1 MTDAQRRRMEKF
13 DREKVFMSDNNA
25 EFPVDSPGDKVSN
38 LINTK
43 IDEALALDADLT
55 QELGERRAAQEAKDD
70 SRDLLVD
77 LLRDFATGAVAV
89 GNEVPGITAQ
99 FKVPENR
106 SDQNLIAA
114 ATAFFEAS
122 QPHLAKFAEV
132 GISSADR
139 DNLLTFRDNFANAR
153 AQWES
158 AVEEH
163 AGAVGALDAL
173 FRDLMALS
181 RKLSAIIKLKFR
193 DNSGKLAAWTVA
205 SHLDRPPKLKND
217 SPAPVG

>member
-70 SRDLLVD
+70 TRDLLVD

-89 GNEVPGITAQ
+89 GSEVPGITAQ

-106 SDQNLIAA
+106 
-114 ATAFFEAS
+114 ATR
-122 QPHLAKFAEV
+122 
-132 GISSADR
+132 I
-139 DNLLTFRDNFANAR
+139 
-153 AQWES
+153 
-158 AVEEH
+158 
-163 AGAVGALDAL
+163 
-173 FRDLMALS
+173 
-181 RKLSAIIKLKFR
+181 
-193 DNSGKLAAWTVA
+193 
-205 SHLDRPPKLKND
+205 
-217 SPAPVG
+217 